1 MLKIF
6 VIVAVVMGLISLLV
20 IYYEIKH
27 AIEVPP
33 EEPFL
38 YGDYEGNNT

>member
-6 VIVAVVMGLISLLV
+6 VIVAVVIGLISLIV
-20 IYYEIKH
+20 IYYEIKR

-38 YGDYEGNNT
+38 YGDYEGE